1 MKYFG
6 FCPSHNPLSDKA
18 YLINFIFDFIPVGGV
33 ACRTM
38 SMINL
43 EVILLQEV
51 ALSRD
56 PFCRKPNADM
66 GIDHLG

>member
-1 MKYFG
+1 M
-6 FCPSHNPLSDKA
+6 
-18 YLINFIFDFIPVGGV
+18 INFIFDFVPGGDV
-33 ACRTM
+33 ACRIM
-38 SMINL
+38 SMIDL

-66 GIDHLG
+66 GIDHLEYRSFLGDLNKNDISWFL